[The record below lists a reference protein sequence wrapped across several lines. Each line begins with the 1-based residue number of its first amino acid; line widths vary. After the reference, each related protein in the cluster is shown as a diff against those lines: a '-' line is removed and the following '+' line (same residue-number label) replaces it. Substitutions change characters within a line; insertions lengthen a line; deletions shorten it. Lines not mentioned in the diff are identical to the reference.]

1 MMKSLGECI
10 EGDVHLDMLV
20 TQGHHRCD
28 DDDNMAAFERLT
40 LRPSGVF
47 RSSTQ
52 SEESVVLFGKALRRH
67 AVHLSRL
74 QDEPAWFDFLR

>member
-47 RSSTQ
+47 QSSTQ
-52 SEESVVLFGKALRRH
+52 SEE
-67 AVHLSRL
+67 LSRPVWESPSTARRASL
-74 QDEPAWFDFLR
+74 PTSRRTSLV